1 MTENKAVIL
10 CMKKGKTIYV
20 PQSLTVSIHLQLY
33 KKSSLCKTSASSPI
47 FTRTSFFTFVCAGS
61 LIIEG
66 CITWEGLKS
75 MLAKRERHSS
85 SSSASVRDG
94 DAKRERHSS
103 SSSASARDDDAKRER
118 YRSSSSASA
127 RDGDAKRKRHSSSS
141 SASVR
146 DVEEVAM
153 PLSNDDGASAFYKH
167 LDEV

>member
-85 SSSASVRDG
+85 SSSAS
-94 DAKRERHSS
+94 
-103 SSSASARDDDAKRER
+103 ARDDDAKRER